1 MTNAIEMDCFVS
13 LAMTGGFGTVAMMDA
28 GRNVFQWCALYFMLR
43 RAVGAA
49 EPLQSGARWREAAQ

>member
-1 MTNAIEMDCFVS
+1 MDCFVS